1 MVVLEMADY
10 GLDGSSASHLA
21 ANDFCDAADLAANP
35 DPEPVGIVVAAIAL
49 VAVDAARCDTCELL
63 EIGDDGT
70 ERVAFIGCRAG
81 LACST
86 NCPPLGA
93 VAGVAIDT
101 LQPNS
106 YGVRAL
112 PRPMH
117 STSGACNE

>member
-1 MVVLEMADY
+1 MADH

-35 DPEPVGIVVAAIAL
+35 DPEPVGIVMAAIAL
-49 VAVDAARCDTCELL
+49 VAVDAADSNTCELF
-63 EIGDDGT
+63 EISDDGT
-70 ERVAFIGCRAG
+70 ERVAVVRIAMRR
-81 LACST
+81 
-86 NCPPLGA
+86 LGMQHELSAIA

-106 YGVRAL
+106 YGARAL

-117 STSGACNE
+117 STSGACHE